1 MFTLLGRS
9 MNSLHSVSE
18 GQKRENI
25 VDKKVGK
32 KTIKQGEKVQVIFSV
47 VGTDAVRNNLLG
59 IELNSNENVNISDNF
74 T

>member
-18 GQKRENI
+18 RQKRENI

-32 KTIKQGEKVQVIFSV
+32 KTIKQGEKVQVIFNV

>member
-25 VDKKVGK
+25 ADKKVGK
-32 KTIKQGEKVQVIFSV
+32 KTIKQGEKVQVIFNV